1 MEIQDRI
8 AMLIK
13 GLALNTNSFAV
24 KLGVPNATITGIVKG
39 AKEGKRNVPGSALLA
54 KICETFPETNLDWLV
69 LGVGSM
75 FRNMPLTLP
84 KDMQIVKPDDEVV
97 KNLLSQLEE
106 YKQREAFFIKQN
118 SELSETVAHLVK
130 H

>member
-8 AMLIK
+8 ALLIK
-13 GLALNTNSFAV
+13 GLGLNTNAFAV
-24 KLGVPNATITGIVKG
+24 RLGVPNATITGIVKG

-69 LGVGSM
+69 LGAGAM
-75 FRNMPLTLP
+75 FRNTPV
-84 KDMQIVKPDDEVV
+84 DMQIVKPDDDVV

>member
-8 AMLIK
+8 ALLIK
-13 GLALNTNSFAV
+13 GLGHNTNSFAV
-24 KLGVPNATITGIVKG
+24 KLGVPNATITGIVKQG
-39 AKEGKRNVPGSALLA
+39 KDGKRNVPGSALLA
-54 KICETFPETNLDWLV
+54 KICETFTEANLDWIV
-69 LGVGSM
+69 LGVGEM
-75 FRNMPLTLP
+75 FRGLPLP
-84 KDMQIVKPDDEVV
+84 DDMRIVKPDDDVV

-118 SELSETVAHLVK
+118 SELSATVAHLAK